1 MKMRRTMSAT
11 KEVGERAG
19 LKPQFNC
26 LSLPPSL
33 YWEIIT
39 RCGAFP
45 LSHWS
50 NDVVRTSSLLPCSNR
65 THASSLLHI
74 HIPQA
79 RRRTA
84 QNIVENCARR
94 WCKSAV
100 PTQQTRTLPPRPGD
114 HGLLPHALSTC
125 GSPLRLGKHR
135 PLGAL
140 SGCPSAIL
148 SVSAIDPN
156 SHPLI
161 EAHRQLNLH
170 PGTWKSSVLGYT

>member
-39 RCGAFP
+39 RCGAFA

-114 HGLLPHALSTC
+114 HGLLPHALPTC
-125 GSPLRLGKHR
+125 GSHFASANTAHLVPCLDVHL
-135 PLGAL
+135 L
-140 SGCPSAIL
+140 SYLCPPSIQTAIH
-148 SVSAIDPN
+148 SSKPIDN
-156 SHPLI
+156 SIFTQGHGNHPC
-161 EAHRQLNLH
+161 
-170 PGTWKSSVLGYT
+170 